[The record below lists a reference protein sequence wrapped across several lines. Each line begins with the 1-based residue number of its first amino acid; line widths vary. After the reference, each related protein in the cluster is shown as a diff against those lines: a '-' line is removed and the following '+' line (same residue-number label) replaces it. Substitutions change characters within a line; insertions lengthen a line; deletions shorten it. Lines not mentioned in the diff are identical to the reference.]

1 MVSLSTDF
9 NSTSNVWRIIYIAD
23 MGAPVLTAMH
33 PFICSHHRS
42 APHHLIKHGWLPT
55 SMTMEKEQV
64 LFPSLT
70 KDNTGMLFHS
80 CCGVSWGSPHA
91 GFRFGGRG
99 SPVENANRRRRA
111 RIRAVSAK
119 NMVTVIGAIA
129 VPILLVLVTVI
140 VSMVVSEKLDREF
153 EQEIARKRA
162 LMKRLGIQE
171 ENLDGTKEEKEEKES
186 VLSRPRNR
194 PKRKE

>member
-1 MVSLSTDF
+1 MVSVSTDF
-9 NSTSNVWRIIYIAD
+9 SSTRTVWRIIDSAEI
-23 MGAPVLTAMH
+23 GAPVLATMH

-42 APHHLIKHGWLPT
+42 APIHLIKHGWLPT
-55 SMTMEKEQV
+55 RMMMKKEQV
-64 LFPSLT
+64 QYLSRSRN
-70 KDNTGMLFHS
+70 NTDMLFHS

-91 GFRFGGRG
+91 GFRFGGRRA
-99 SPVENANRRRRA
+99 PVGNANRRRRA
-111 RIRAVSAK
+111 RIRATSAK
-119 NMVTVIGAIA
+119 NMVTVIGAFA

-162 LMKRLGIQE
+162 LMKRFGIQE
-171 ENLDGTKEEKEEKES
+171 ENLDGVKEERES

-194 PKRKE
+194 PKREE